1 MSVWSIISIVM
12 CVIEVGLIIFMAI
25 NLLEVLDITYDF
37 KRRFFD
43 WLKDLE
49 RKLKEY
55 NKK

>member
-37 KRRFFD
+37 KRRFSD
-43 WLKDLE
+43 WLENLE

-55 NKK
+55 NEK

>member
-37 KRRFFD
+37 KRRFSD

-55 NKK
+55 NEK

>member
-55 NKK
+55 NEK